1 MMMWDAIAARIAEND
16 AEEMVPLRRIL
27 LTVLQ
32 AAGAAALP
40 DAATKKM
47 VGMQL
52 ASGERLVWEIDGQAR
67 NFFVA
72 SKWAAALEGAGFSPD
87 PRPFVAGERDG
98 KRHSAL
104 NRAWS
109 FPGQD
114 CLRVII
120 ESGRDLQ
127 LLLEALGAAAPT
139 LALDPAA
146 VARWI
151 SRLRQFFPDLDRFDR
166 PDPVF
171 DARERDYKL
180 QVAARLRAAIAEA
193 RDDATVLAAVHDG
206 LVKSNLLPWRA
217 YWSMSPKGDGDA
229 ARLAPALRALVE
241 AAQGP
246 AVAHPQAL
254 ADFAAAWAEAVPN
267 PQRDHARQI
276 GEFVLLHLAP
286 ETAVYMRASVREAFW
301 REGFGTKFPA
311 SSDLAET
318 YRLELQFMQAVRDAF
333 SARGL
338 APRDMIDIQSALW
351 VVHNYTDNEAEPA
364 AEAET
369 TMPEFIPSTNLI
381 LYGPPGTGKTYATA
395 WEAVKICLGA
405 EAAPLENDRPALMAA
420 YKRLCDEGRIEFTT
434 FHQSMS
440 YEDFVE
446 GLRPE
451 TGEGEGAKL
460 PEGEARSVG
469 FSLRPHDGLF
479 RRISERARLDKG
491 EGDATPRLDRER
503 RIVKLGLTGD
513 RWARDLDRVL
523 TEGRI
528 DWPHGGAHDWSDPQF
543 EDWEAIKAIRQLEAP
558 NLKGNHATIYGTWV
572 VRFAAQI
579 GDYVMLTVGKDKVVA
594 FGRFAGPYEF
604 VPATPEAPA
613 RHLRPVEWLWSDA
626 KGIARAQVFRN
637 VFTSLHPIYFLEDD
651 AIEWDGIEQTVFG
664 DDFGKGSRTA
674 RPHVLIIDEINR
686 ANISKVFGE
695 LITLLEPDKRLGAAN
710 EIRLRLPYSGRSFG
724 VPANLHII
732 GTMNTADRSIALLDT
747 ALRRRFTFRELMP
760 DVSVLPADCGG
771 VNLQKLLA
779 TLNVRIEYLFDREHQ
794 IGHAYFTACATRDDV
809 AEVMRFKIIPL
820 LAEYF
825 YEDWSKVAAVLGDGP
840 GRPERFLRAVPLS
853 PPPGLGEDEINDTK
867 VRWQLLD
874 AFDFADFAA

>member
-1 MMMWDAIAARIAEND
+1 MTGLTDTRRLVFYDAQGEMYFPVRDGGTGRSIFKVKPRGASNRAEDALHLEDWLDLARAMLVEGLAARCKALSGGPINYLRFGAQKLVRYELAPELAAVLGLAETGVAGEETSPLSRLAVEKAMDAFDAWRQTGAQAEIFGAFGEPRDYWVRSTRARENRVYPTKPIVGYLRGKTELSGGWGQRNDAAAFMHNAGFIIVDGEDRPAAPPERYDHLIRDAERVRLCARNYHIEPARERGATEVSIRSGELAREMGLENAFPTICEALGGVKFQTLCALPPPRVTTPNPSSTTTFTWRLDAD
-16 AEEMVPLRRIL
+16 AEEETPM
-27 LTVLQ
+27 T
-32 AAGAAALP
+32 
-40 DAATKKM
+40 
-47 VGMQL
+47 
-52 ASGERLVWEIDGQAR
+52 E
-67 NFFVA
+67 
-72 SKWAAALEGAGFSPD
+72 
-87 PRPFVAGERDG
+87 
-98 KRHSAL
+98 
-104 NRAWS
+104 
-109 FPGQD
+109 
-114 CLRVII
+114 
-120 ESGRDLQ
+120 
-127 LLLEALGAAAPT
+127 
-139 LALDPAA
+139 
-146 VARWI
+146 
-151 SRLRQFFPDLDRFDR
+151 
-166 PDPVF
+166 
-171 DARERDYKL
+171 
-180 QVAARLRAAIAEA
+180 
-193 RDDATVLAAVHDG
+193 
-206 LVKSNLLPWRA
+206 
-217 YWSMSPKGDGDA
+217 
-229 ARLAPALRALVE
+229 
-241 AAQGP
+241 AQG
-246 AVAHPQAL
+246 
-254 ADFAAAWAEAVPN
+254 
-267 PQRDHARQI
+267 
-276 GEFVLLHLAP
+276 
-286 ETAVYMRASVREAFW
+286 
-301 REGFGTKFPA
+301 
-311 SSDLAET
+311 
-318 YRLELQFMQAVRDAF
+318 
-333 SARGL
+333 
-338 APRDMIDIQSALW
+338 
-351 VVHNYTDNEAEPA
+351 
-364 AEAET
+364 
-369 TMPEFIPSTNLI
+369 MPSPTNLI

-395 WEAVKICLGA
+395 WEAVKLCLGA
-405 EAAPLENDRPALMAA
+405 AAAPLENDRPALMAA
-420 YKRLCDEGRIEFTT
+420 YKRLCEEGRIEFTT

-469 FSLRPHDGLF
+469 FSLRPHNGLF

-760 DVSVLPADCGG
+760 DASVLPADCGG

-779 TLNVRIEYLFDREHQ
+779 TLNARIEYLFDREHQ
-794 IGHAYFTACATRDDV
+794 IGHAYFTACTTRDDV

-853 PPPGLGEDEINDTK
+853 PPPGLGEEDMGSERW
-867 VRWQLLD
+867 RWQMLET
-874 AFDFADFAA
+874 FDFADFSA